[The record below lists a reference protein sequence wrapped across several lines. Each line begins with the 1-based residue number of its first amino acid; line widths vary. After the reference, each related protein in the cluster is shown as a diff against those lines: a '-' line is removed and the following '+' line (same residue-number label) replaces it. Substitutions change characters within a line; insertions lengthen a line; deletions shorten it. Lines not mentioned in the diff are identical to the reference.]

1 MSRGNEVEN
10 PSGLECKAMKI
21 NENTGFSLIELL
33 FAMGFSLAIMASIYG
48 FFRAQTHTVKGQESR
63 MEAHE
68 YAMMVL
74 DSMVRE
80 MRNTGYFPNDGT
92 PCTSPA
98 NTAGIVSATANSFTM
113 VYETDMTPAACDR
126 TVSFSYDSTNKNI
139 LRDGQSLTDGNITAV
154 SYIYFPQQTSAANP
168 PPFCV
173 TVGTPIGCSGSLSTN
188 LANVKKI
195 AISITVQARSKDTQ
209 FGGGS
214 TLSMWSSAD
223 LRNHGL

>member
-1 MSRGNEVEN
+1 
-10 PSGLECKAMKI
+10 MKI
-21 NENTGFSLIELL
+21 KDNNGFTLIELL
-33 FAMGFSLAIMASIYG
+33 MAMGFSLAILASIYG

-74 DSMVRE
+74 DTIVRE

-98 NTAGIVSATANSFTM
+98 NTGGIVSATADSFTM
-113 VYETDMTPAACDR
+113 VYETDMTPASCDQ
-126 TVSFSYDSTNKNI
+126 TVSFTYDSTNKNI
-139 LRDGQSLTDGNITAV
+139 LRDGQPLTDGNVAGV
-154 SYIYFPQQTSAANP
+154 SFIYFPQQTSAANP

-173 TVGTPIGCSGSLSTN
+173 SPGTPMGCSGTLSAN
-188 LANVKKI
+188 FANVKKV
-195 AISITVQARSKDTQ
+195 AISITVQAKSKDTQ